1 MMTRELQTPDVSWR
15 GILNCPEANV
25 LTSMEERELLM
36 ELAECRRLILEAM
49 AQSNG
54 SGPARS
60 TGETDFQQVI
70 RDLTNSERRGDPSAM
85 SLRPLVARYQDIRTK
100 LAMANVRLIAH
111 VAKRYNDRGV
121 APSDLVQDGFCGLLM
136 AIDRFDTNNETRLAT
151 YAIWWIRQAIQR
163 AVASGAYPV
172 RLNPKQLHQLAHGQD
187 VPAVADRSESGPGD
201 REPHHPGSSKAIDR
215 LLAATRPTVSLDS
228 PYGYDGT
235 NSLIDFLVNPQSE
248 ETATD
253 ELQEDVGTMMRLLNP
268 REQMVV
274 KLRFGL
280 DGERRCSLIEVG
292 QIMGVSKE
300 RIRQIQQRALEKLR
314 EGATRHEVSR
324 AG

>member
-1 MMTRELQTPDVSWR
+1 MMTHELQTPDFSWR

-36 ELAECRRLILEAM
+36 ELVDCRRSILEAILE
-49 AQSNG
+49 SNG
-54 SGPARS
+54 SVPGHSAAV
-60 TGETDFQQVI
+60 TDFQQLV
-70 RDLTNSERRGDPSAM
+70 RELVNSDRSGDPPVAAI
-85 SLRPLVARYQDIRTK
+85 RPLVLRYQEIRTK
-100 LAMANVRLIAH
+100 LAMANVRLVAH
-111 VAKRYNDRGV
+111 VAKRYSDRGV
-121 APSDLVQDGFCGLLM
+121 APSDLVQDGFCGLLL
-136 AIDRFDTNNETRLAT
+136 AIDRFDTTNETRLAT

-172 RLNPKQLHQLAHGQD
+172 RLNPKQLHHLAHGQD
-187 VPAVADRSESGPGD
+187 LSEAAGWSEAAPTE
-201 REPHHPGSSKAIDR
+201 RENPCSSKSIDR
-215 LLAATRPTVSLDS
+215 LLAATRPTVSLDA
-228 PYGYDGT
+228 PYGYDGAS
-235 NSLIDFLVNPQSE
+235 SLIDFLVNPQNE
-248 ETATD
+248 ETVND
-253 ELQEDVGTMMRLLNP
+253 ELQEDVGAMMRLLNP

-314 EGATRHEVSR
+314 QGATRHEVSR

>member
-1 MMTRELQTPDVSWR
+1 MMTHDLQPPDVSWR

-25 LTSMEERELLM
+25 LTSMEERELLT
-36 ELAECRRLILEAM
+36 ELVDCRRRILEAIR
-49 AQSNG
+49 QSNG
-54 SGPARS
+54 SVFVHSAVL
-60 TGETDFQQVI
+60 TDFQQVV
-70 RDLTNSERRGDPSAM
+70 RDLVNLDRGGDPAAEAI
-85 SLRPLVARYQDIRTK
+85 RPLLHRYQEIRTK
-100 LAMANVRLIAH
+100 LAMANVRLVAH
-111 VAKRYNDRGV
+111 VAKRYSDRGV
-121 APSDLVQDGFCGLLM
+121 APSDLVQEGFCGLLL
-136 AIDRFDTNNETRLAT
+136 AIDRFDTANETRLAT

-187 VPAVADRSESGPGD
+187 VADPAEWSTSASSE
-201 REPHHPGSSKAIDR
+201 RENPGSTKSIDR
-215 LLAATRPTVSLDS
+215 LLAATRPTVSLDA
-228 PYGYDGT
+228 PCGYGGSS
-235 NSLIDFLVNPQSE
+235 SLIDFLVNPQNE
-248 ETATD
+248 KAEAD
-253 ELQEDVGTMMRLLNP
+253 ELQEDVGAMMRLLNP

-314 EGATRHEVSR
+314 KGFTRHEVSR